1 MTEKFQRLLDI
12 LKEMQSVVIAFSGG
26 VDSTFLL
33 KAIKE
38 SGIHA
43 IAVTAFSEIM
53 PESAMRFAE
62 DMAGLIGIRHEVIKT
77 NELNNPEFVRNP
89 VNRCF
94 YCKDG
99 LFTLLS
105 EIADREG
112 YKFVIDG
119 SNTDDLRYRR
129 PGRDAAVKHGVRSPL
144 LEAGF
149 SKEEIREL
157 SKILGLPTWS
167 KPASPCLS
175 SRFPY
180 GVAITK
186 EGLKRVEL
194 SEEFLRNLGFHE
206 LRVRSHNDTARIE
219 VRTDKIDMLLGKE
232 LREIIVDKLKEL
244 GFKHVTVDL
253 EGFRS
258 GKLND

>member
-1 MTEKFQRLLDI
+1 MTEKFQRLLNI
-12 LKEMQSVVIAFSGG
+12 LKEMQSAVLAFSGG

-38 SGIHA
+38 SGINA
-43 IAVTAFSEIM
+43 LAVTAFSEIM
-53 PESAMRFAE
+53 PESDMRFAE
-62 DMAGLIGIRHEVIKT
+62 DMAGLIGIRHKVIKT
-77 NELNNPEFVRNP
+77 SELNNPEFVRNT

-105 EIADREG
+105 EIADGEG

-119 SNTDDLRYRR
+119 SNVDDLSDWR
-129 PGRDAAVKHGVRSPL
+129 PGKKAAVKYGVRSPL
-144 LEAGF
+144 VEAGF

-157 SKILGLPTWS
+157 SKVLDLPTWS

-180 GVAITK
+180 GVEITK
-186 EGLKRVEL
+186 EGLKRVEQA
-194 SEEFLRNLGFHE
+194 EEFLKNLSFHE

-219 VRTDKIDMLLGKE
+219 VRTDEIDKLLGKG
-232 LREIIVDKLKEL
+232 LREMIVIKLKEL
-244 GFKHVTVDL
+244 GFKHVAVDL

-258 GKLND
+258 GKLNP

>member
-119 SNTDDLRYRR
+119 SNTDDLRDRR

>member
-89 VNRCF
+89 VKRCF

-119 SNTDDLRYRR
+119 SNTDDLRDRR

-219 VRTDKIDMLLGKE
+219 VRKDKIDMLLGKE

>member
-119 SNTDDLRYRR
+119 SNTDDLRDRR

-219 VRTDKIDMLLGKE
+219 VRKDKIDMLLGKE